1 MQPAG
6 RKKPIWYNSDDEEQD
21 GAASMLALRTPPRT
35 PSTTSGKAAAMAP
48 PFVARPHDIISLL
61 SASSPGSESSD
72 AGSTATDKSSGP
84 PPSTAATA
92 SMSSSSSGDVE
103 LPALQRMSSVSLT
116 EAMDVTPE
124 DGEVVEERP
133 VYLPYPAADD
143 SADDGYEPND
153 DEKGAAAQGMNYS
166 SSAKDDLAIPLNCVT
181 QDKVLHPRKR
191 PAPSPASARGY
202 PTGAE
207 QYSWKRQHYQ
217 QPPSLSTTLEIKAE
231 EPQAEPETPSS
242 MSGEASPDGESMT
255 SVKIDSKS
263 STLATLAS
271 NLLRQLEEEA
281 VGTLV
286 VCQPTCLD
294 HHNDSHQE
302 SRQRLTVLGGPEGVL
317 LKDRFRDLTWANLD
331 QLRPARLNDL
341 LRVHTFE
348 YIQHLER
355 ACGKLPLKNEE
366 CLVGT
371 LFDDAEKQL
380 PYSEWLKVRRHSRV
394 PSSNDFTRC

>member
-1 MQPAG
+1 MQSAD
-6 RKKPIWYNSDDEEQD
+6 RKRPIWYNSDDEEQD

-35 PSTTSGKAAAMAP
+35 PAASAA
-48 PFVARPHDIISLL
+48 FAARPHDIVSLL
-61 SASSPGSESSD
+61 SASSPDSEASDVGSS
-72 AGSTATDKSSGP
+72 ATDKSGGLA
-84 PPSTAATA
+84 PSAAATA
-92 SMSSSSSGDVE
+92 SMSSSSSGDTE
-103 LPALQRMSSVSLT
+103 LPALHRMSSVSLA
-116 EAMDVTPE
+116 EPMDMAPE
-124 DGEVVEERP
+124 EGQVAAESP
-133 VYLPYPAADD
+133 VFLPYRAADD
-143 SADDGYEPND
+143 STDDGYEPND
-153 DEKGAAAQGMNYS
+153 DEKARRMT
-166 SSAKDDLAIPLNCVT
+166 DDEAGKQELAIPLNCVT

-202 PTGAE
+202 PTGTE

-217 QPPSLSTTLEIKAE
+217 QSPSLDTMLEVKTE
-231 EPQAEPETPSS
+231 EPQVEPETPSPV
-242 MSGEASPDGESMT
+242 SGEASPADEPMV
-255 SVKIDSKS
+255 SVKMDSKS

-271 NLLRQLEEEA
+271 NLLRQLEDEP

-294 HHNDSHQE
+294 HHNDTHQE

-317 LKDRFRDLTWANLD
+317 LKDRFQDLTWANLD

-355 ACGKLPLKNEE
+355 ACIKLPLTNEE

-371 LFDDAEKQL
+371 LFDGGDKEL
-380 PYSEWLKVRRHSRV
+380 PYSEWLKVRRWPEGCHARMALTLV
-394 PSSNDFTRC
+394 